1 MTVYVFISPG
11 FTVSVF
17 LSIYVYTG
25 RHFLFSK
32 SEKIVSLTKKKKHKI
47 KRPF

>member
-1 MTVYVFISPG
+1 MTVYVFIYPG
-11 FTVSVF
+11 FTVF
-17 LSIYVYTG
+17 LLIYVYTG

-32 SEKIVSLTKKKKHKI
+32 SEKIVSLTKKKKLKI